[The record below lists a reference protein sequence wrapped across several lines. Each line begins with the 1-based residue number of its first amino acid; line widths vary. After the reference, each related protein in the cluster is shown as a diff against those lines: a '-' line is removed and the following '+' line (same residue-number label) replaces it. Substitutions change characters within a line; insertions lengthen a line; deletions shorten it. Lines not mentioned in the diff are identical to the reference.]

1 MACGPKIVQ
10 YTFFAFNFLIWV
22 LGIVVLGVGI
32 WSHAEAGSWKSL
44 VDLDAI
50 GQAANLLIA
59 AGIIV
64 AILGFLGCWGAVK
77 KVRVLLVL
85 YSVVVVLIFILEIAA
100 GIYSYKKKDKVEAKI
115 ASAVKKAVEEN
126 YGKGDKASLLV
137 TKAVDLFQKKIKCC
151 GVNSPGDYK
160 GSYWGQHNATH
171 DQTVPKSCCRKQ
183 NDATCNIKVNANST
197 SIWNTGCVE
206 QSKKWAQG
214 NMMYL
219 VNVGVAIAVVELGGI
234 VCAVCLWFS
243 FRKEEC
249 GERID

>member
-10 YTFFAFNFLIWV
+10 YTFFAFNFLIWI

-44 VDLDAI
+44 VDLDSI

-85 YSVVVVLIFILEIAA
+85 YAVVVLLIFILEIAA
-100 GIYSYKKKDKVEAKI
+100 GIYAYKKKDKVEAKI
-115 ASAVKKAVEEN
+115 ASAVKKGIEVN
-126 YGKGDKASLLV
+126 YGKGDKASVLV

-151 GVNSPGDYK
+151 GVKGPGDYQH
-160 GSYWGQHNATH
+160 SYWKEHNSTNH
-171 DQTVPKSCCRKQ
+171 QSVPLSCCRKET
-183 NDATCNIKVNANST
+183 NGCNVNVGVNST
-197 SIWNTGCVE
+197 NIWNNGCVD

-219 VNVGVAIAVVELGGI
+219 VNVGVVIAVVELAGI

-249 GERID
+249 GERIE